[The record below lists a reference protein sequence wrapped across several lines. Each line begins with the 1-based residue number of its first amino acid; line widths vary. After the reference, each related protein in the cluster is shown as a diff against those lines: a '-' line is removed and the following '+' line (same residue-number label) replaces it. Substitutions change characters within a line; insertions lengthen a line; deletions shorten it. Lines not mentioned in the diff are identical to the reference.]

1 MNTHPIS
8 NPPICAFNT
17 IGACPGLGTFLE
29 WSASLNLTGWSD
41 HFKYSVVAGGDDIA
55 RFTCLDILL
64 CSFLDF
70 GIGWIIA
77 DIYILLIPD
86 VLRDAAFGILVLYSF
101 LPDVLLGSGPEHF
114 ATLRMFCNPSS
125 GD

>member
-1 MNTHPIS
+1 
-8 NPPICAFNT
+8 
-17 IGACPGLGTFLE
+17 
-29 WSASLNLTGWSD
+29 
-41 HFKYSVVAGGDDIA
+41 VAGGDDIA
-55 RFTCLDILL
+55 RFTCLDILF

-70 GIGWIIA
+70 STGWIIA

-86 VLRDAAFGILVLYSF
+86 VLQDAAFGILDLYFF
-101 LPDVLLGSGPEHF
+101 LPDVFLGLGPERF